1 MSPPYLVKSPRLWLW
16 PYLIC
21 GSSTSDLH
29 THVICVGT
37 GADRSHIE
45 SVPMPNTPL
54 FSKTTL
60 PRDLLSGLV
69 VFLVAVPLCLGIA
82 LASNA
87 PLFSGLIAGIVGG
100 LVVGCLS
107 HSHTSVS
114 GPAAGLSAVVA
125 AQLVALG
132 SFETFLFAVIIAGLI
147 QIGLGLARAGS
158 LSAFFPSSVVKGLLA
173 AIGVILILKQIP
185 HVLGHDTD
193 PEGDFSFSQ
202 PDHENTLSEIYAM
215 LGDLHPGATLIGV
228 LSVVILLVWDRIPAL
243 QKSRV
248 PAPLVVVILGVGISR
263 WLLQSWGGDWL
274 IRESHL
280 VQIPVSGSLHE
291 FAGLLRWPDFSQWS
305 NPAVYSAGLM
315 IAIVASLETLLNL
328 EAIDKLD
335 PQQRSS
341 PSNRELLAQGV
352 GNVLVGLIGGIPITS
367 VIVRS
372 SVNINAG
379 GQTKLATIVH
389 GLLLLVSV
397 TFLSV
402 WLNWIPL
409 SCLAA
414 ILLVTGFKL
423 ASPSLVRQMWSE
435 GKYQFMPF
443 ILTVISIVLTDL
455 LVGIGI
461 GLAISLAF
469 ILRSNLRRPLRLIVE
484 KHLGGMVMHVE
495 LANQVSFLNR
505 AALDEV
511 FNSIPRGGH
520 ILLNAEHTS
529 YIDPDILSMIREFTQ
544 KIAPVRGV
552 QVSLL
557 GFRDKYNLRDEIQY
571 VDYSTRELQGQLT
584 SNQVLQILKE
594 GNNRFR
600 SGQRLTRDSERQRQ
614 ASAQG
619 QHPLAVIL
627 SCIDSRTPSE
637 LIFDLGLGDIFSIRI
652 AGNITSQ
659 KVLGSMEY
667 GCAVAG
673 AKLIVVIGHTKCG
686 AVTAAVD
693 LAGSP
698 MSAEQATGC
707 QNLEPIIHDIQDA
720 IDPPSH
726 PRRENWSDS
735 EKADYVNAVARRN
748 VSRVVERIS
757 QHSYTIQNLITA
769 GRVAVVGAM
778 YDVGTGHID
787 FFLDLTDGSQSAPA
801 R

>member
-1 MSPPYLVKSPRLWLW
+1 
-16 PYLIC
+16 
-21 GSSTSDLH
+21 
-29 THVICVGT
+29 
-37 GADRSHIE
+37 
-45 SVPMPNTPL
+45 MPNSLL

-60 PRDLLSGLV
+60 SRDLIAGAV

-87 PLFSGLIAGIVGG
+87 PLFSGLISGIVGG
-100 LVVGCLS
+100 IVVGYLS
-107 HSHTSVS
+107 RSHTSVS

-125 AQLVALG
+125 AQLAAVG
-132 SFETFLFAVIIAGLI
+132 SFEGFLLAVMIAGLI

-193 PEGDFSFSQ
+193 PEGDMSFIQ
-202 PDHENTLSEIYAM
+202 PDHENTLSEISAM
-215 LGDLHPGATLIGV
+215 LNDLHPGAALIGL
-228 LSVVILLVWDRIPAL
+228 LSVAILLLWDRIPAF
-243 QKSRV
+243 KNSRL
-248 PAPLVVVILGVGISR
+248 PAPLVVVLLGVGISR
-263 WLLQSWGGDWL
+263 LLLQSWGGNWL
-274 IRESHL
+274 ISESHL
-280 VQIPVSGSLHE
+280 VQIPVSKSLHE
-291 FAGLLRWPDFSQWS
+291 FVGFLRWPDFSQWS
-305 NPAVYSAGLM
+305 NPAVYSAGLI
-315 IAIVASLETLLNL
+315 IAVVASLETLLNL
-328 EAIDKLD
+328 EATDKLD
-335 PQQRSS
+335 PQQRST
-341 PSNRELLAQGV
+341 PANRELLAQGV
-352 GNVLVGLIGGIPITS
+352 GNVLVGLIGGLPITS

-372 SVNINAG
+372 SVGINAG
-379 GQTKLATIVH
+379 GQTRLATIVH

-397 TFLSV
+397 TCLSV

-423 ASPSLVRQMWSE
+423 ASPTLVRQMWSE
-435 GKYQFMPF
+435 GKYQFAPF
-443 ILTVISIVLTDL
+443 ILTVISIVFTDL
-455 LVGIGI
+455 LIGIGI
-461 GLAISLAF
+461 GLAISLAY
-469 ILRSNLRRPLRLIVE
+469 ILRSNLRRPLRQIVE
-484 KHLGGMVMHVE
+484 KHMGGMVLHIE

-520 ILLNAEHTS
+520 ILLNAEHTA
-529 YIDPDILSMIREFTQ
+529 YIDPDILSMIREYTQ
-544 KIAPVRGV
+544 TIAPVRGV
-552 QVSLL
+552 QVSLK
-557 GFRDKYNLRDEIQY
+557 GFREKYNLRNEIQY
-571 VDYSTRELQGQLT
+571 VDYSTRELQDQLT
-584 SNQVLQILKE
+584 SEQVLQILKE
-594 GNNRFR
+594 GNDRFR
-600 SGQRLTRDSERQRQ
+600 SGQRLTRDSDRQRK
-614 ASAQG
+614 ATAQG

-637 LIFDLGLGDIFSIRI
+637 MIFDLGLGDVFSIRM

-698 MSAEQATGC
+698 ISAEQATGC
-707 QNLEPIIHDIQDA
+707 QHLEPILHEIQEA

-726 PRRENWSDS
+726 PRRADWSES
-735 EKADYVNAVARRN
+735 QKADYVNGVARRN
-748 VSRVVERIS
+748 VSLVVDRIQQQSRTIQQMVVE
-757 QHSYTIQNLITA
+757 

-778 YDVGTGHID
+778 YDVETGRID
-787 FFLDLTDGSQSAPA
+787 FFPDLTLRS
-801 R
+801 

>member
-1 MSPPYLVKSPRLWLW
+1 MLRVSPLYLVKSPRLWLSPHW
-16 PYLIC
+16 MC
-21 GSSTSDLH
+21 GSSTSDFY

-37 GADRSHIE
+37 GADRSHTE
-45 SVPMPNTPL
+45 GAPMPNTTL

-60 PRDLLSGLV
+60 PRDLIAGLV

-107 HSHTSVS
+107 QSHSSVS

-125 AQLVALG
+125 AQLAALG
-132 SFETFLFAVIIAGLI
+132 SFETFLLAVIVAGVI
-147 QIGLGLARAGS
+147 QIGLGLVRAGS

-193 PEGDFSFSQ
+193 PEGDLSFSQ

-215 LGDLHPGATLIGV
+215 LGDLHPGAALVGV

-243 QKSRV
+243 KKSRV
-248 PAPLVVVILGVGISR
+248 PAPLVVVVLGVGISR
-263 WLLQSWGGDWL
+263 LLLQAWGGRWM
-274 IRESHL
+274 IGEAHL
-280 VQIPVSGSLHE
+280 VQIPVSRSLQE
-291 FAGLLRWPDFSQWS
+291 FVGFLRWPDFSQWS
-305 NPAVYSAGLM
+305 NPAVYSAGLLL
-315 IAIVASLETLLNL
+315 AVVASLETLLNL

-341 PSNRELLAQGV
+341 PANRELLAQGV

-379 GQTKLATIVH
+379 GQTKLSTIVH

-397 TFLSV
+397 TCLSV

-435 GKYQFMPF
+435 GKYQFLPF
-443 ILTVISIVLTDL
+443 VLTVISIVFTDL
-455 LVGIGI
+455 LVGIGL

-469 ILRSNLRRPLRLIVE
+469 ILRSNLKRPLRLIVE

-505 AALDEV
+505 AALDGV

-520 ILLNAEHTS
+520 ILLNAENTS
-529 YIDPDILSMIREFTQ
+529 YIDPDILSLIREFTQ
-544 KIAPVRGV
+544 TIAPVRGV

-557 GFRDKYNLRDEIQY
+557 GFRDKYNLRNEIQY
-571 VDYSTRELQGQLT
+571 VDYSTRELQDQLT
-584 SNQVLQILKE
+584 SEQVLQILKE
-594 GNNRFR
+594 GNERFR

-614 ASAQG
+614 AGAQG

-652 AGNITSQ
+652 AGNVTSQ

-693 LAGSP
+693 LSGSP
-698 MSAEQATGC
+698 ISAEQATGC
-707 QNLEPIIHDIQDA
+707 QHLEPIIHEIQEA
-720 IDPPSH
+720 IAPQSH
-726 PRRENWSDS
+726 PRKENWTEA
-735 EKADYVNAVARRN
+735 EKSDYVNGVARRN
-748 VSRVVERIS
+748 VSLAVERIQRES
-757 QHSYTIQNLITA
+757 HTIQKLIA
-769 GRVAVVGAM
+769 EDRVAIVGAM
-778 YDVGTGHID
+778 YDVGTGRID
-787 FFLDLTDGSQSAPA
+787 FFPTCHANRG
-801 R
+801 